1 MRYPKLLGLLACLPH
16 LLGAQASSSS
26 TPIDW
31 VGDVRVLARE
41 LPRIHPN
48 AFYRLERSR
57 WDSAVQATERRIGS
71 LTRNQA
77 TVALME
83 LVALVHDGHTSINP
97 FFNPAVSARYY
108 PFQLH
113 QFEDGVFIR
122 SAPAAQ
128 SALVGAKVIRFG
140 RVSVDSAMQAIA
152 RVIPHE
158 NEWWV
163 RAWGPEWLGLAEVID
178 GLDLV
183 DDPEALS
190 LVVER
195 NGRRETVVVRP
206 AGPLQVGGHTGAP
219 PIDRS
224 GWTTMYDL
232 ASAPLWLRN
241 QDRPYWVEWEPTNRT
256 LYVSYRAVMSSEH
269 GLGNEAFWRQ
279 VFAMADSLPL
289 ARLVL
294 DIRENIGGNSFF
306 NRQVTRGIV
315 SRPALDRA
323 DRLFVITG
331 ARTFSAA
338 MNLSRDLERWTNAT
352 FVGEPTGNA
361 RYFYGDHQ
369 LVPLPGSRLSVA
381 VSTLTW
387 PPYDPRDNGP
397 FLAPAIFAPLTSD
410 DFRRGVDP
418 AMREILRLGTETPLD
433 RRVEAAITAGD
444 TAGARQLVLAAH
456 SEVANRFRSPEAA
469 INALGY
475 RLLRNQQV
483 AQAVAVFR
491 LNTSVFPHSSNVWDS
506 YGESLVAA
514 GDSAGAIAS
523 YRRAVAIDPNNGSSL
538 QALQRLGASPHQ

>member
-1 MRYPKLLGLLACLPH
+1 MQYPKWFVLAAMVPRLMS
-16 LLGAQASSSS
+16 AQASPPA
-26 TPIDW
+26 TPINW
-31 VGDVRVLARE
+31 AADVRVIAQE

-48 AFYRLERSR
+48 AFYRLERTR
-57 WDSAVQATERRIGS
+57 WDSAVQATERRIGT

-113 QFEDGVFIR
+113 RFEDGVFIR

-128 SALVGAKVIRFG
+128 SALVGAKVVRFG
-140 RVSVDSAMQAIA
+140 RVSIDSAMQAIA

-158 NEWWV
+158 NEWWL
-163 RAWGPEWLGLAEVID
+163 RAWGPDFLGLAEIID
-178 GLDLV
+178 GLGLA
-183 DDPEALS
+183 DDPEALP

-206 AGPLQVGGHTGAP
+206 AGPLQVGGHAGAP
-219 PIDRS
+219 PIDRT
-224 GWTTMYDL
+224 GWVTMFDQ

-241 QDRPYWVEWEPTNRT
+241 QGQPYWVEWEPTRRT
-256 LYVSYRAVMSSEH
+256 LYVSYRAVMSSDH
-269 GLGNEAFWRQ
+269 GLSNEQFWRQ

-294 DIRENIGGNSFF
+294 DIRENIGGNSFY

-315 SRPALDRA
+315 SRPALDRP

-397 FLAPAIFAPLTSD
+397 FLAPSIFAPLTSD

-433 RRVEAAITAGD
+433 RRVEAAVSAGD
-444 TAGARQLVLAAH
+444 TAGALQLVLAAR
-456 SEVANRFRSPEAA
+456 SDVANRFRSPEVA

-475 RLLRNQQV
+475 RLLNARQV
-483 AQAVAVFR
+483 PQAVAVFR
-491 LNTSVFPHSSNVWDS
+491 LNTTAFPQSSNVWDS
-506 YGESLVAA
+506 YGESLLAA
-514 GDSAGAIAS
+514 GDRSGAITS
-523 YRRAVAIDPNNGSSL
+523 YRKAIAIDPNNGSSQ